1 MSLSDPDS
9 LKTAVSST
17 IPPDN
22 GSSLGAGQT
31 LVAEKVPDLLGK
43 PLRPSPSPLAGN
55 ERSISATTPN
65 VSNNTHAFEK
75 RFDPE
80 GMILGEKGNGKPG
93 RRDDDCASKRSKSSL
108 RKSRKVKKSV
118 ARFEKNR
125 ENAIDWSPSGIWG
138 VFKAKLKNPSHPST
152 TSQSALGETEGASG
166 STLGSY
172 FRPQA
177 KSANSSASVGR
188 QYAGSQLGYD
198 EDGQIIEPV
207 EPVSLVVVESDLLD
221 FVPLAKSDNGS
232 ASAANQDAHFTT
244 YRTGVDD
251 GGSSSAHPRNSHIH
265 GGLVETG
272 GQTDS
277 EGKSWARRV
286 ADSIIGSARP
296 RSGRQTAMDDGSSI
310 RRENKPLWIQR
321 TWIWEAIMERTVP
334 AFKYFCD
341 SSFPEASKEKSYR
354 KEMHFTL
361 RRGAISASSFYV
373 IAWVLTVA
381 LMNRPFN
388 VMSWAGYFAS
398 TAVFIFPLPFFVIFD
413 FIRHRPTFYQWW
425 LWLATWSF
433 SIVVIT
439 DMHLCGFYTTHRN
452 CGNKDFL
459 GLFYWGLALPVL
471 SLFSL
476 GQKRGYHICGVLVWV
491 TLICGLVLSQ
501 GSPALMYRNL
511 VNFILFH
518 AFLLMTSYLREKS
531 DRQVFT
537 LRTQLK
543 LQYRA
548 TQAAQVAE
556 RKANALSKRFVSYIF
571 HEVRVPLNTA
581 LLALQNLQG
590 EEVFGHCDH
599 EQTEMVE
606 GLHGSLTMMEKVL
619 NDVLSFNRMESGR
632 FTQARK
638 PFNFHKS
645 VQIVFL
651 SHRAQALAGNLY
663 LESELDPE
671 IDRLGGRFMG
681 DEMRLRQVM
690 SNFTSNA
697 LKFTTEGGIRVVT
710 KLLFPRMESSAQT
723 PSEEIS
729 EDDQGRHNS
738 LGSSDKSSP
747 FNFETPGGTQVQLN
761 QLDKHSPS
769 SESTGSEKF
778 LGIGHQN
785 THSQNM
791 KAAQPGQKAII
802 RVEVHDTGVGLHPR
816 DVKDNKLFSPYT
828 QTEIGRRQGGKG
840 TGLGLAL
847 CQQIIKLMGGR
858 LGVESQIGQGSCFWF
873 EIALMIAP
881 PEKAPPPGTERKSTG
896 ELPVVHSSDFAHS
909 RRRSSFSPNQTLSA
923 HLARLPERDCSPES
937 HEDDPLNLPI
947 RSGVP
952 AENALDVI
960 DAQVHNSMFAHM
972 SGLGTSGGTLPSSS
986 CNSNDLPIPETWRKD
1001 SAMSDATIAV
1011 PPMQTMQQMQKSSDR
1026 PINTSPVAAK
1036 TGGTTFVKC
1045 PEEDRLH
1052 CLVVDDDTMTRKL
1065 MSRMLQRLGHEVS
1078 QAENG
1083 SLALDMVRERH
1094 FGEKR
1099 QFDIMFLDNQMPVM
1113 SGVETAREL
1122 RRIACPIFIV
1132 GATGNALKEDQDEYI
1147 EAGADQ
1153 VLTKP
1158 LKQSE
1163 MQAMLDLAK
1172 QRAAGETQPRDNLPR
1187 LSQPQV

>member
-1 MSLSDPDS
+1 MGLSGTGSLETAASSTVPGDIQRASAVGDVSTPSAEEHPVDPLVKPVRPAPSPFTTNDRSVSARTQRTPDS
-9 LKTAVSST
+9 THA
-17 IPPDN
+17 
-22 GSSLGAGQT
+22 
-31 LVAEKVPDLLGK
+31 
-43 PLRPSPSPLAGN
+43 
-55 ERSISATTPN
+55 
-65 VSNNTHAFEK
+65 SNNGNL
-75 RFDPE
+75 E
-80 GMILGEKGNGKPG
+80 GMILGEKGGGRPL
-93 RRDDDCASKRSKSSL
+93 RRDDERASKVSRSSL
-108 RKSRKVKKSV
+108 RRSRKMKKSV
-118 ARFEKNR
+118 ARFEKR
-125 ENAIDWSPSGIWG
+125 KEGAIDWSPSGIWS
-138 VFKAKLKNPSHPST
+138 VFKQKLKNPSHPST

-172 FRPQA
+172 FRPHA
-177 KSANSSASVGR
+177 KSANSSASVGGR
-188 QYAGSQLGYD
+188 AYAGSQLGYD
-198 EDGQIIEPV
+198 EEGLPIDSV
-207 EPVSLVVVESDLLD
+207 EPVSMVVVESDLLD
-221 FVPLAKSDNGS
+221 FIPLAKSDNGS
-232 ASAANQDAHFTT
+232 ASAGPNDAHYTN

-251 GGSSSAHPRNSHIH
+251 GGTESDNARNPHTH
-265 GGLVETG
+265 GPMVES

-286 ADSIIGSARP
+286 ADSIVGSARGK
-296 RSGRQTAMDDGSSI
+296 SANRQTIMDDGSSI

-321 TWIWEAIMERTVP
+321 TWVWEVIMERTIP
-334 AFKYFCD
+334 ALQYFCD

-361 RRGAISASSFYV
+361 RRGAISAAAFFV
-373 IAWVLTVA
+373 VAWVLTVA
-381 LMNRPFN
+381 LTSRPFTTIT
-388 VMSWAGYFAS
+388 WAGYLGA
-398 TAVFIFPLPFFVIFD
+398 TGTTQMIE
-413 FIRHRPTFYQWW
+413 RPQY
-425 LWLATWSF
+425 
-433 SIVVIT
+433 VVIT
-439 DMHLCGFYTTHRN
+439 DMRICSFYIPGRRN

-476 GQKRGYHICGVLVWV
+476 GQKRGYHIFGVVVWV
-491 TLICGLVLSQ
+491 ALICGEILSES
-501 GSPALMYRNL
+501 SPALMYRNL

-518 AFLLMTSYLREKS
+518 VFLLMTSYLREKS

-543 LQYRA
+543 MQYRA
-548 TQAAQVAE
+548 TQSAQVAE

-638 PFNFHKS
+638 PFDFHKS
-645 VQIVFL
+645 VQIVIL
-651 SHRAQALAGNLY
+651 SHRAQALAGNLF
-663 LESELDPE
+663 LQCELDPE

-697 LKFTTEGGIRVVT
+697 LKFTTEGGIKVVT

-723 PSEEIS
+723 PDQESSEAEKGRNDSVVSS
-729 EDDQGRHNS
+729 E
-738 LGSSDKSSP
+738 KSSP
-747 FNFETPGGTQVQLN
+747 FNIETPGGTQIQLN
-761 QLDKHSPS
+761 QLEKGSQGQAN
-769 SESTGSEKF
+769 TQISEKQAF
-778 LGIGHQN
+778 SGHLPPN
-785 THSQNM
+785 T

-802 RVEVHDTGVGLHPR
+802 RVEVHDTGVGLHPK

-828 QTEIGRRQGGKG
+828 QT
-840 TGLGLAL
+840 
-847 CQQIIKLMGGR
+847 
-858 LGVESQIGQGSCFWF
+858 F

-881 PEKAPPPGTERKSTG
+881 PERHPPPGTERKSSAETPQVFS
-896 ELPVVHSSDFAHS
+896 EDFARF
-909 RRRSSFSPNQTLSA
+909 RRRSSVGPNQAMSPP
-923 HLARLPERDCSPES
+923 LAPLHENDSSPDSSDE
-937 HEDDPLNLPI
+937 DPLNLPI

-952 AENALDVI
+952 AENALDEI

-972 SGLGTSGGTLPSSS
+972 SGLSNTLRPTPSYVCNDEAESS
-986 CNSNDLPIPETWRKD
+986 NWRKD
-1001 SAMSDATIAV
+1001 SALSDMTMVV
-1011 PPMQTMQQMQKSSDR
+1011 PPMQTMQQMQESSN
-1026 PINTSPVAAK
+1026 PPPSVTVVKPTPPTGKKA
-1036 TGGTTFVKC
+1036 GGTSFTKC
-1045 PEEDRLH
+1045 PDGERMH

-1065 MSRMLQRLGHEVS
+1065 MSRMLQRFGHDVS

-1083 SLALDMVRERH
+1083 SLALDMLRERQ
-1094 FGEKR
+1094 FKNEK
-1099 QFDIMFLDNQMPVM
+1099 QFDILFLDNQMPVM

-1122 RRIACPIFIV
+1122 RRIGCPIFIV
-1132 GATGNALKEDQDEYI
+1132 GATGNALKEDQEEYI

-1158 LKQSE
+1158 LKQAQMQE
-1163 MQAMLDLAK
+1163 MLAQARL
-1172 QRAAGETQPRDNLPR
+1172 RISGETQPQTDAFPR